1 MLRATC
7 CVICGNP
14 LPAGGRLDRRY
25 CRKSCRAVAYR
36 AGKRDP
42 LSRPAQRAAP
52 PGDGEVERSLLYT
65 KIPREVLDV
74 LARHFEQQRDRLAAD
89 LATSRQRVAE
99 LEKVIGA
106 DPAKATAVLD
116 APRRLEAEL
125 AQLNAELVA
134 TRGTLTAQ
142 LETAQRQ
149 QRELAA
155 TLREVTAERDKA
167 LRDLSVEA
175 ERVAA
180 LEKKDAEQVAA
191 QARVAE
197 LAAENERRQ
206 ETALARREP
215 REVALSEAMHRAQT
229 PEREKANWEDIRLSL
244 EQRLA
249 LRNAEVEAAEW
260 KLTEKSRLIA
270 AMAKKLQGMA
280 MSGRDGKVSLT
291 GSKEASEDLAKLRR
305 EVGRLRNAVSE
316 LTTERDEAR
325 EEIAALSKKLQ
336 QSAKKKKGAKAD
348 EPDGKLKRAMAERE
362 AALAEARAARAELEK
377 GEALLAEKAR
387 HIVETL
393 ERNRVP
399 QNTLTVAAHRYEGP
413 YDPSKDRL
421 YHIKLEE
428 LMQTAELAREQYIQS
443 KPQTA
448 RTLHPH
454 LTPQQQAYALAMAER
469 WWLLADPPKS
479 YKKKV
484 SWQHGGY
491 VLDAE
496 AELYLFKQSNE
507 RRSEAWW
514 QALWL
519 KPVKPK
525 RRRR

>member
-42 LSRPAQRAAP
+42 LSRPAQRTAP
-52 PGDGEVERSLLYT
+52 PGDAEVERSLLYT

-74 LARHFEQQRDRLAAD
+74 LARHFGQQRERMAAELADA
-89 LATSRQRVAE
+89 RQRVAE
-99 LEKVIGA
+99 LDKVIAA

-116 APRRLEAEL
+116 APRTLEAEM

-134 TRGTLTAQ
+134 TRSTLTTQ
-142 LETAQRQ
+142 LETAQRH

-155 TLREVTAERDKA
+155 TLRDVTNERDKA

-180 LEKKDAEQVAA
+180 WERKDAEQAAA
-191 QARVAE
+191 QARASE
-197 LAAENERRQ
+197 LATENARHQ
-206 ETALARREP
+206 ETALVRRDAHDM
-215 REVALSEAMHRAQT
+215 ALSEATQRAQT
-229 PEREKANWEDIRLSL
+229 L

-249 LRNAEVEAAEW
+249 LRDAEAEAAERQLA
-260 KLTEKSRLIA
+260 KQSGLIA
-270 AMAKKLQGMA
+270 AMTKKLQNMR
-280 MSGRDGKVSLT
+280 MSGRDGSDSLV
-291 GSKEASEDLAKLRR
+291 GSKEAREELAELRR
-305 EVGRLRNAVSE
+305 EVGRLRNTVSAR
-316 LTTERDEAR
+316 TAERDEAR
-325 EEIAALSKKLQ
+325 EEIQALSKKLKQ
-336 QSAKKKKGAKAD
+336 AVKKKTGAKSD
-348 EPDGKLKRAMAERE
+348 EPEGKLKRALAERE
-362 AALAEARAARAELEK
+362 AALFEAHSTRVEMDKR
-377 GEALLAEKAR
+377 EALLAEKAR

-393 ERNRVP
+393 ERSRVP

-413 YDPSKDRL
+413 YDPAKDRL
-421 YHIKLEE
+421 YRITLEE
-428 LMQTAELAREQYIQS
+428 LMQTAELARQQYIQS

-448 RTLHPH
+448 RTLNPH
-454 LTPQQQAYALAMAER
+454 LTPQQQAYALAMAAR
-469 WWLLADPPKS
+469 WWLFADPPKS

-496 AELYLFKQSNE
+496 AELFLFKQSNE
-507 RRSEAWW
+507 RRADAWW
-514 QALWL
+514 RELWL
-519 KPVKPK
+519 KPPERK
-525 RRRR
+525 RRKR